1 MTAWVLDWVRAFA
14 LTLLVE
20 ELVALPLLGRFDRSP
35 RPASPAARLA
45 RHAAVI
51 ALVNLATHPL
61 VWFLFPGLALGY
73 GFRVAASEAFALAVE
88 GAAYLT
94 IWPDL
99 RPRRA
104 FLIALLANAA
114 SFGLGIALRS

>member
-14 LTLLVE
+14 LTLLIE
-20 ELVALPLLGRFDRSP
+20 ELVALPLLSRFDRSP
-35 RPASPAARLA
+35 HPSGRTARLV
-45 RHAAVI
+45 RYAALV

-61 VWFLFPGLALGY
+61 VWFLFPGLAIGY

-88 GAAYLT
+88 GAAYLM

-104 FLIALLANAA
+104 WGIALLANAA
-114 SFGLGIALRS
+114 SFGVGLALR

>member
-1 MTAWVLDWVRAFA
+1 VTAWVLDWVRAFA
-14 LTLLVE
+14 LTLLIE

-35 RPASPAARLA
+35 RPAGRYARLA
-45 RHAAVI
+45 RHAAAI

-61 VWFLFPGLALGY
+61 VWFLFPGLSAGY
-73 GFRVAASEAFALAVE
+73 GFRVAASEAWALAAE

-99 RPRRA
+99 GPGRA
-104 FLIALLANAA
+104 FLVALLANAA
-114 SFGLGIALRS
+114 SFCIGLALR